1 MTNESKEVTLVAN
14 VNPVQIFA
22 DPKLA
27 DDVIEKM
34 RKDLLSVDRDISTQE
49 GRDTIASL
57 AYKVARS
64 KTALDKMGADLKAEY
79 MAKVKPIDAER
90 SRLWDKM
97 EALQKEIRKPLTD
110 WEEADEKRKLAHE
123 TAISNLSALAVFMT
137 SDPIPTP
144 RHPNNVAPEEIQA
157 RLDALPAAYDRSW
170 EEFSARA
177 LQVRDR
183 TLAALTEHHKA
194 AVQHAKDQADLA
206 RLREEQAKRDQE
218 ERDRKIAE
226 AARIEAEQK
235 AAKAAEEKAAAEKA
249 ERDRIEAET
258 QKRLQAEKEE
268 REKAEA
274 ATRKAEQEKA
284 EAESKAAAEK
294 QAAADAAKAAEEKR
308 LKDLAE
314 AEERRQADLKAAEEK
329 RVREQAEADQR
340 AKEAADKAE
349 ADKKAAAA
357 RAEADKQA
365 AIKAEQDRVAAA
377 KAAEDA
383 ATAKREADKKHAAK
397 INGEIATALNNAIG
411 AFNTQPEGDPKNE
424 TSLGK
429 WLTIAIAQ
437 GRIPHVTAKY

>member
-1 MTNESKEVTLVAN
+1 MTAESKEVTLVHD

-27 DDVIEKM
+27 DDLIERM
-34 RKDLLSVDRDISTQE
+34 RKDLLSVDRDISTEE
-49 GRDTIASL
+49 GRATIASL

-97 EALQKEIRKPLTD
+97 EALQKEIRQPLTE

-137 SDPIPTP
+137 QDPIPTP
-144 RHPNNVAPEEIQA
+144 RHPNNVTPDEIQA
-157 RLDALPAAYDRSW
+157 RLDAIPAAYDRRW
-170 EEFSARA
+170 EEFAARA

-206 RLREEQAKRDQE
+206 RLREEQAKREQE

-235 AAKAAEEKAAAEKA
+235 AAREAEEKAAAEKA
-249 ERDRIEAET
+249 ERDRIEAEN

-268 REKAEA
+268 KERAEA
-274 ATRKAEQEKA
+274 AQRKAEQDKKEADERAAAA
-284 EAESKAAAEK
+284 EAKAAADK
-294 QAAADAAKAAEEKR
+294 KAAEEAAKAAEEK
-308 LKDLAE
+308 A
-314 AEERRQADLKAAEEK
+314 AQERAAN
-329 RVREQAEADQR
+329 
-340 AKEAADKAE
+340 
-349 ADKKAAAA
+349 
-357 RAEADKQA
+357 
-365 AIKAEQDRVAAA
+365 
-377 KAAEDA
+377 DA
-383 ATAKREADKKHAAK
+383 HKAK
-397 INGEIATALNNAIG
+397 INGEALNAI
-411 AFNTQPEGDPKNE
+411 AAALQPVSSTGQAAVNE
-424 TSLGK
+424 AAK
-429 WLTIAIAQ
+429 AVVIAITK
-437 GRIPHVTAKY
+437 GLIPHVTIKY